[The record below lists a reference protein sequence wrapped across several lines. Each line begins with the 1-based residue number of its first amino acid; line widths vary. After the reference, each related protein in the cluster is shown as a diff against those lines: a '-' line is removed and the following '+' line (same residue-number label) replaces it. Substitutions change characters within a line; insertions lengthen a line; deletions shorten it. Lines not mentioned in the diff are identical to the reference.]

1 MDEPFAGSATENVI
15 PIPEVDPSELR
26 YMPLDYLRAHPNPRN
41 PKDHDIGDIMA
52 SIIRH
57 GFVGYV
63 TFDPSIEMMV
73 VGHGRLDTLAAM
85 YDDGQDPPERIE
97 EIFDDQ
103 ARSRTW
109 MVPTHLKIFAN
120 QHERDAYT
128 IGDNQTTIKGGWLIG
143 DLTAMLEGLYK
154 EDADRGLLGTGFDE
168 EDLLS
173 LLADKEFDPPP
184 PPPTPQ
190 IQTRYGVLV
199 QVSDKAQEEALAGV
213 LIRNGWEKFLRLSE
227 DE

>member
-1 MDEPFAGSATENVI
+1 MGKPSAEHATENDI
-15 PIPEVDPSELR
+15 LIPEVDPSELR
-26 YMPLDYLRAHPNPRN
+26 YMPLDYLRARPNPRN
-41 PKDHDIGDIMA
+41 PKDHDLGDIMA
-52 SIIRH
+52 SILRH

-73 VGHGRLDTLAAM
+73 VGHGRLDALTAM
-85 YDDGQDPPERIE
+85 RDDGYDPPERIE
-97 EIFDDQ
+97 TIGD
-103 ARSRTW
+103 SW

-143 DLTAMLEGLYK
+143 DLTAMLEGLHK
-154 EDADRGLLGTGFDE
+154 EDPERGLVGTGFDE
-168 EDLLS
+168 DRPPIP
-173 LLADKEFDPPP
+173 AGGQGFRAAAPPP
-184 PPPTPQ
+184 PPPPQ

-199 QVSDKAQEEALAGV
+199 QVSDKMQEEALAGL